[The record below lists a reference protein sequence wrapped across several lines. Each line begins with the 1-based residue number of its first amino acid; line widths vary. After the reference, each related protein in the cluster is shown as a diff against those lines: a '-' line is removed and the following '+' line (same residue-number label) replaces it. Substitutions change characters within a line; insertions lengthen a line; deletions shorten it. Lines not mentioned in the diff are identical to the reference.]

1 MCVLMFAP
9 GTSSTGVSYAYS
21 LSLYNLMYAL
31 SAMAS
36 EGCYL
41 VEAYVGKVHALDA
54 LLQFF

>member
-1 MCVLMFAP
+1 MFAP